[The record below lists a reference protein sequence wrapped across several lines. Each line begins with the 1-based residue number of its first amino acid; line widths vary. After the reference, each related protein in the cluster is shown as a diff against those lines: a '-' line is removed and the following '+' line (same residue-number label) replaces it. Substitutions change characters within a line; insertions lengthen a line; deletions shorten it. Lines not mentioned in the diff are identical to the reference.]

1 LFPAN
6 SRTVRSQC
14 SKQVGA
20 EEKSRPIPIPVILFL
35 FFFNMSGEMANEIK
49 LISGRSHPE
58 LSEKIAKRY
67 ATF

>member
-1 LFPAN
+1 
-6 SRTVRSQC
+6 
-14 SKQVGA
+14 
-20 EEKSRPIPIPVILFL
+20 
-35 FFFNMSGEMANEIK
+35 MSGEMANEIK